1 MKKNLILSLFF
12 ITVLSLQGV
21 EAQSSIGNLKPKIA
35 LKAGVFSP
43 NYRYRQVLDF
53 SANVKSNI
61 GIWTGLSFWFPIS
74 EYVVP
79 FVEISYEQSSSQ
91 FNYSL
96 VKQNQYRYNG
106 TNRLSYT
113 TISLVPNFVIPVG
126 NTKINL
132 YIGPHFSV
140 LNGYYEKGTESN
152 IFYNEDEQSETKI
165 EIEIDGK
172 SNNKT
177 ESLNTGIIAG
187 FGVEYPLNQ
196 TWNLKADARLMSGS
210 AVICHYFKYSYWG
223 FNIGVSAPISELFKK

>member
-1 MKKNLILSLFF
+1 MKKNLILSLVF
-12 ITVLSLQGV
+12 ITLLFSQDIV
-21 EAQSSIGNLKPKIA
+21 AQSDTKDLKPRLA

-43 NYRYRQVLDF
+43 NYRFKQVSYF
-53 SANVKSNI
+53 SADVKANI
-61 GIWTGLSFWFPIS
+61 GFWTGLSFWIPIS

-79 FVEISYEQSSSQ
+79 FIEISYEQSSSQ

-96 VKQNQYRYNG
+96 IRQNQYRYNG

-113 TISLVPNFVIPVG
+113 TISLAPNFVIPLG
-126 NTKINL
+126 NAKINL
-132 YIGPHFSV
+132 YVGPHFSI
-140 LNGYYEKGTESN
+140 LNGYYEKGTESKV
-152 IFYNEDEQSETKI
+152 FYNEDEQSETKI

-177 ESLNTGIIAG
+177 ESPNTGMIAG

-210 AVICHYFKYSYWG
+210 AVISHYFKYSYWG